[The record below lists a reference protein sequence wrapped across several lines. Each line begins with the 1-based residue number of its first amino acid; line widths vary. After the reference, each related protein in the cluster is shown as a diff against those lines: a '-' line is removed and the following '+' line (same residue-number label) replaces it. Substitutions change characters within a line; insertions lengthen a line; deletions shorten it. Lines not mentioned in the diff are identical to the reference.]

1 MSCRGDLEIKNF
13 RYLKIKFEASKTTHG
28 MHCMHCSSVL
38 YTEFSIISQNF
49 LWFENLCGGRRGGGT
64 KTPLNIRVLP
74 TCKKNL
80 DAAEAS

>member
-1 MSCRGDLEIKNF
+1 MKQPKLLMECIVVQYYTRSLVL
-13 RYLKIKFEASKTTHG
+13 YLKI
-28 MHCMHCSSVL
+28 
-38 YTEFSIISQNF
+38 FSGLKICV
-49 LWFENLCGGRRGGGT
+49 EEEEGGT

>member
-1 MSCRGDLEIKNF
+1 MSRRGDLEIKNF
-13 RYLKIKFEASKTTHG
+13 RYLKTKFEATKTTHG
-28 MHCMHCSSVL
+28 VHCSSVL